1 MFKDTIRG
9 MDKVF
14 KSDILS
20 PKIILVTGPPGS
32 LKSSF
37 IYGVMTRYLDNT
49 GNFGLYTTLEETA
62 ESHLQNMDSLGI
74 EPCLNLQISDFTD
87 LRDEMDSTDYLKF
100 TEKMI
105 GHFKKTRGDKFTCF
119 AFDSV
124 GALYSLIGESTEF
137 RKKMFHFFKM
147 LREKNLVSF
156 IVIERGL
163 DGTTQALG
171 NETFLADGII
181 ALGLKRRQGRLIRY
195 IQIEKMRA
203 VHHSMEMHALEIKNG
218 GLAILGPIF
227 D

>member
-1 MFKDTIRG
+1 MFKDTVRG

-14 KSDILS
+14 RTDVLS

-37 IYGVMTRYLDNT
+37 IYSKMTRQLENT
-49 GNFGLYTTLEETA
+49 GEFGLYATLEETA
-62 ESHLQNMDSLGI
+62 ESHLNNMDSLGL
-74 EPCLNLQISDFTD
+74 EPSLNLQISDFTD
-87 LRDEMDSTDYLKF
+87 LRDESDSTDYLKF

-105 GHFKKTRGDKFTCF
+105 THFKKTRGDKFTCF

-124 GALYSLIGESTEF
+124 GALYSLITEKREF

-163 DGTTQALG
+163 DGTTQSLG

-195 IQIEKMRA
+195 LQIEKMRA
-203 VHHSMEMHALEIKNG
+203 TQHSMEMHALEVKNG
-218 GLAILGPIF
+218 GIAILGPIF

>member
-1 MFKDTIRG
+1 MFRDTIRG

-14 KSDILS
+14 KTDVTN

-37 IYGVMTRYLDNT
+37 IYSIMTRYLDNS
-49 GNFGLYTTLEETA
+49 GEFGLYATLEETA
-62 ESHLQNMDSLGI
+62 ESHLNNMDSLGI
-74 EPCLNLQISDFTD
+74 EPSLNLQISDFTD
-87 LRDEMDSTDYLKF
+87 LRDESDSTDYLKF

-105 GHFKKTRGDKFTCF
+105 THFKKSRGDKFTCF

-124 GALYSLIGESTEF
+124 GALYSLIGEQAEF

-181 ALGLKRRQGRLIRY
+181 ALGLKRRQGRLIRFL
-195 IQIEKMRA
+195 QIEKMRA
-203 VHHSMEMHALEIKNG
+203 TLHSMEMHAVEVRNG
-218 GLAILGPIF
+218 GLAVLGPIF

>member
-1 MFKDTIRG
+1 MFNNTIQG
-9 MDKVF
+9 IDKVF
-14 KSDILS
+14 KSDVRS

-37 IYGVMTRYLDNT
+37 IYSLMTKYLAKT
-49 GNFGLYTTLEETA
+49 GEFGLYTTLEETA

-87 LRDEMDSTDYLKF
+87 LREETDSTDYLKF

-105 GHFKKTRGDKFTCF
+105 NHFKKTRGDKFTCF

-124 GALYSLIGESTEF
+124 GALYSLIGEHEEF

-147 LREKNLVSF
+147 LRERNLISF

-163 DGTTQALG
+163 DGTTQSLG
-171 NETFLADGII
+171 NETFLCDGII

-195 IQIEKMRA
+195 LQIEKMRA
-203 VHHSMEMHALEIKNG
+203 TQHSMEMHALEIKNG
-218 GLAILGPIF
+218 GLAVLGPIF

>member
-1 MFKDTIRG
+1 MFKETIRG

-14 KSDILS
+14 KNDIIC

-37 IYGVMTRYLDNT
+37 IYSLMTLYLERT
-49 GNFGLYTTLEETA
+49 GEFGLYATLEETA
-62 ESHLQNMDSLGI
+62 ESHLKNMDSLGL
-74 EPCLNLQISDFTD
+74 EPSLNLQISDFTD
-87 LRDEMDSTDYLKF
+87 LRDEGDSTDYLKF

-119 AFDSV
+119 AFDSI
-124 GALYSLIGESTEF
+124 GALYSLIDEKSEF

-147 LREKNLVSF
+147 LREKNLISF
-156 IVIERGL
+156 MIIERGL
-163 DGTTQALG
+163 DGNTHALG

-195 IQIEKMRA
+195 LQVEKMRA
-203 VHHSMEMHALEIKNG
+203 TEHSMEIHALEIKNG
-218 GLAILGPIF
+218 GIAVLGPIF